1 MGLDMTQ
8 LAPSV
13 DGGTLVLVP
22 LDDATLRA
30 ATLQVC
36 ANALDVDD
44 AADLLTRLGL
54 LRPMQACGHPVDD
67 LLVIGTPD
75 KRKPRTRCLACKP
88 LGHAR

>member
-13 DGGTLVLVP
+13 DGGTLAAIP
-22 LDDATLRA
+22 LDDATVHA
-30 ATLQVC
+30 ASLQVC
-36 ANALDVDD
+36 AHAHDVAD
-44 AADLLTRLGL
+44 ATALLTSLGL